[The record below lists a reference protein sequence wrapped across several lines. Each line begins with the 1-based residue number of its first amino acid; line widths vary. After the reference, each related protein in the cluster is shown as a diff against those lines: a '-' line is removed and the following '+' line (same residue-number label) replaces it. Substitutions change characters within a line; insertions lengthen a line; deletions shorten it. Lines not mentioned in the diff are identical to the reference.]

1 MLGTPAVC
9 ISKPLWAAAEA
20 DPLIVVEMASST
32 DLRGG
37 GGGLRGSLAWIP
49 RETITTLEMFPDAAE
64 LVDTPQV
71 APLVRRHVRGL
82 QAEQNIKISKYNDI
96 SSSKNEDCYVWK

>member
-9 ISKPLWAAAEA
+9 ISTPLWAAAEA

-37 GGGLRGSLAWIP
+37 GLRGSLAGIP
-49 RETITTLEMFPDAAE
+49 HETITTAEVGGDSNCTEIDMFPDAAE

-71 APLVRRHVRGL
+71 APLVRAWYHG
-82 QAEQNIKISKYNDI
+82 
-96 SSSKNEDCYVWK
+96 W